1 MSIVD
6 RVRSVI
12 GPGPAALHEPD
23 IGPREREA
31 VWHCLESGWVSYAGP
46 AVREFEAALAR
57 RCMRKHCIATSSGTA
72 ALKLALLGVGVK
84 PGDWVS
90 VPNLT
95 FVATANAVVHAGAR
109 VTFDEAPVQIV
120 VDLFGSCA
128 AHRVPWEGTVIEDAS
143 QALGSELDGRPA
155 GSFGRVS
162 TLSFNGNKI
171 VTAGGGGAV
180 LTNDDGIAE
189 YVRHIASTA
198 KVHEGYHDQV
208 GFNDRMPALNAAL
221 GLAQL
226 ERLDEFLAKKR
237 KLHEA
242 YAKVFDGLECGE
254 IWHEDDDDGR
264 SNHWLNVL
272 FVPRELREA
281 MLAEL
286 HAAGYQARACWTPL
300 HLLPMYRDAPIQ
312 PHMRDVAELCVA
324 SWICLPSSPKLWRD
338 A

>member
-31 VWHCLESGWVSYAGP
+31 VMRCLESGWVSYAGP
-46 AVREFEAALAR
+46 AVKEFEAALAR
-57 RCMRKHCIATSSGTA
+57 RCARKHCIATSSGTA

-109 VTFDEAPVQIV
+109 VTFDDAPVRIV
-120 VDLFGSCA
+120 VDRFGSCA
-128 AHRVPWEGTVIEDAS
+128 GHRFLWDGIVIEDAS
-143 QALGSELDGRPA
+143 QALGATLNGYPA
-155 GSFGRVS
+155 GSFGKVS

-242 YAKVFDGLECGE
+242 YVKAFFYGE
-254 IWHEDDDDGR
+254 TGWLDPADDDER
-264 SNHWLNVL
+264 PNHWLNVL
-272 FVPRELREA
+272 SVPCELRDA

-300 HLLPMYRDAPIQ
+300 HLLPMYRDAPI
-312 PHMRDVAELCVA
+312 PPYVGEVVESYAA